1 MRMFLVIV
9 MIAGIRIFGDLAR
22 STSGDRGPLLVNL
35 KGRSVM
41 GMFLVI
47 VMVAGIRVFGDLAR
61 SASGYGWPLRI

>member
-47 VMVAGIRVFGDLAR
+47 VMVAGIRVF
-61 SASGYGWPLRI
+61 